1 MLITIKDS
9 KTAAVIDSTGAQLI
23 SLKDVSGHEYIWQ
36 RHPEYWGKCSPLLF
50 PVVGNCRND
59 RTILEDRIYA
69 IEKHGFCREHDFDVS
84 QVSPAKAVF
93 TMEDTPDTHR
103 VYPYAFCLSLTYEL
117 KDGMLSME
125 YQVKNKDRRAM
136 WYAIGAHPGFNCPME
151 EGFAFED
158 YRLEFEQEEDTV
170 SIPYDLEQLHFAPS
184 KPGIPLKGSSLPLNR
199 EMFKHDALFFDKL
212 NSRKVSILNPAT
224 GRGVEVGFP
233 GFETVAFWTLYPK
246 PAPYLC
252 VEPWNGSGIYEN
264 EDDQLSHRH
273 HIQHLCPG
281 DSRSYVMTIRIL
293 GCSSPKKHNQ

>member
-1 MLITIKDS
+1 M
-9 KTAAVIDSTGAQLI
+9 
-23 SLKDVSGHEYIWQ
+23 
-36 RHPEYWGKCSPLLF
+36 
-50 PVVGNCRND
+50 VGNCRND

>member
-125 YQVKNKDRRAM
+125 YQVKIKTGAPCGMLLGLIRDLTAPWRKDLHLRITGWNLNKKKIRSV
-136 WYAIGAHPGFNCPME
+136 FPMIWSSCTLRLPNQ
-151 EGFAFED
+151 AF
-158 YRLEFEQEEDTV
+158 R
-170 SIPYDLEQLHFAPS
+170 
-184 KPGIPLKGSSLPLNR
+184 
-199 EMFKHDALFFDKL
+199 
-212 NSRKVSILNPAT
+212 
-224 GRGVEVGFP
+224 
-233 GFETVAFWTLYPK
+233 
-246 PAPYLC
+246 
-252 VEPWNGSGIYEN
+252 
-264 EDDQLSHRH
+264 
-273 HIQHLCPG
+273 
-281 DSRSYVMTIRIL
+281 
-293 GCSSPKKHNQ
+293 